1 MRSSAA
7 KRSSSRSTRS
17 STSTGST
24 PSRSSCRRGR
34 TGQASATSV
43 FLKKSDVTTELKK
56 PLADSIGAKTPKIGA
71 MPKRELAL
79 VNRITEPRLYSYEY
93 QQAQDG
99 SAVLIYAPV
108 VLGA

>member
-1 MRSSAA
+1 
-7 KRSSSRSTRS
+7 
-17 STSTGST
+17 
-24 PSRSSCRRGR
+24 
-34 TGQASATSV
+34 
-43 FLKKSDVTTELKK
+43 
-56 PLADSIGAKTPKIGA
+56 

-99 SAVLIYAPV
+99 SAVLIYDPV